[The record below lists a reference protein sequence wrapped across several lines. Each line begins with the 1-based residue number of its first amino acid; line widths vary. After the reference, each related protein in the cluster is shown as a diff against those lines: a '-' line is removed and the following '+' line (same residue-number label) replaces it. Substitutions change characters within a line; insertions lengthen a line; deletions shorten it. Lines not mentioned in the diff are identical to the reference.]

1 MADLDTLAKDDEG
14 IITEC
19 KRRYVLAQEAEQ
31 ANRAEALNDIKFA
44 NGEQWEPYLRDERFN
59 DRRPYLTINLTDA
72 VVRRVCNACRENI
85 PRIKIHPVGD
95 GADVEAAKLRD
106 GIIRHIETSS
116 GADYAYDTAVE
127 NAIRGGWGY
136 LGVDGDYISHD
147 SFDQDLKILAY
158 PNPFQCYM
166 DPASRAPDGSDM
178 TWFIESEMMKRTEYK
193 ERFGEP
199 DAAWNFLGQG
209 DNINDWV
216 TKEEIRIAKYWRI
229 ETVKDELYR
238 LSTGQSILKSQLK
251 EIDLPK
257 AITVIDKRKTERK
270 VVRCYLL
277 SPEKILERS
286 TWPGQYIPR
295 VPVYGRR
302 MDVNG
307 RVELKGMVRDL
318 RDVGRMYNYA
328 QTAKTEVYALQPK
341 APWLIA
347 EGQMEGHEAAWRD
360 ANRKPT
366 VALPYKPV
374 SLPSGADAPPPER
387 QGPPPVAEG
396 FAEWAE
402 STKSDFFAVAGMP
415 HDPDQ
420 DKQGEVVSGIA
431 LRKRQGLSDIAHYD
445 FYDNLTRS
453 LRQLGKIL
461 LELIPVYYDTPRML
475 RIIREDGTPETVNIN
490 ERQLDPMTQAV
501 MNVKNDMTAGR
512 YDVTID
518 TGPSYQTKREESAE
532 ALVELVT
539 GTGKMGEMISTSAAD
554 RVIRAMDFPDA
565 DSIAD
570 RLASLIPA
578 AQAEKQLANMTAD
591 QLKSMV
597 AGLQAQLAQANQK
610 SLAAEMELEAKH
622 GLEKIKQEGADKR
635 EHTKGTYMLEKER
648 IQDAAWRDDIHTKAV
663 TAHNVK
669 ELDITGKVIVEK
681 LKQGHEAE
689 MADRELAHA
698 ERESDKEL
706 GVSLYEGERGR
717 QHEATE
723 GEKGRQHEATE
734 AHKGRE
740 HESKEAAEARKHEHT
755 EAQHQRGHE
764 SREASRDRGHQSKE
778 SQHQR
783 GHEARQS
790 SADRNSK

>member
-1 MADLDTLAKDDEG
+1 
-14 IITEC
+14 
-19 KRRYVLAQEAEQ
+19 
-31 ANRAEALNDIKFA
+31 
-44 NGEQWEPYLRDERFN
+44 
-59 DRRPYLTINLTDA
+59 
-72 VVRRVCNACRENI
+72 
-85 PRIKIHPVGD
+85 
-95 GADVEAAKLRD
+95 
-106 GIIRHIETSS
+106 
-116 GADYAYDTAVE
+116 
-127 NAIRGGWGY
+127 
-136 LGVDGDYISHD
+136 
-147 SFDQDLKILAY
+147 
-158 PNPFQCYM
+158 
-166 DPASRAPDGSDM
+166 
-178 TWFIESEMMKRTEYK
+178 
-193 ERFGEP
+193 
-199 DAAWNFLGQG
+199 
-209 DNINDWV
+209 
-216 TKEEIRIAKYWRI
+216 
-229 ETVKDELYR
+229 
-238 LSTGQSILKSQLK
+238 
-251 EIDLPK
+251 
-257 AITVIDKRKTERK
+257 
-270 VVRCYLL
+270 
-277 SPEKILERS
+277 
-286 TWPGQYIPR
+286 
-295 VPVYGRR
+295 
-302 MDVNG
+302 VNG
-307 RVELKGMVRDL
+307 RVKLKGMVRDL
-318 RDVGRMYNYA
+318 CDVGRMYNYA

-490 ERQLDPMTQAV
+490 ERELDPMTQAV

-554 RVIRAMDFPDA
+554 KIIRAMDFPDA

-578 AQAEKQLANMTAD
+578 AQAEKQLANMTAE

-622 GLEKIKQEGADKR
+622 GLEKLKQQGANER
-635 EHTKGTYMLEKER
+635 EHTKGTYMLQKER
-648 IQDAAWRDDIHTKAV
+648 IQDAAWRDDVHTKAV

-669 ELDITGKVIVEK
+669 ELDVAGKVIVEK

-689 MADRELAHA
+689 MADRDLAHA

-717 QHEATE
+717 QHEAQE
-723 GEKGRQHEATE
+723 GERGRQHEAQE

-740 HESKEAAEARKHEHT
+740 HESSEAAEARKHEQS

-778 SQHQR
+778 AQHQR
-783 GHEARQS
+783 GHESRES
-790 SADRNSK
+790 SRDSNGK